1 MVHICEIPH
10 SIRRVDYVFYH
21 MSDVVVIVHEL
32 YNNLDK
38 WLVHFWELSSTF
50 LLHDDSSVRR
60 W

>member
-32 YNNLDK
+32 YYNLDK
-38 WLVHFWELSSTF
+38 WLVHFLGIIQYIFIT
-50 LLHDDSSVRR
+50 R
-60 W
+60 